1 MSKNVKYSTTQKTG
15 LNVGCYRI
23 KDHDNVQERIVIIT
37 DKGGDIPVTVTNLQ
51 RDHMQIEVSKNLK
64 NSTPLRIILPNAGGG
79 GLADSDLVDMPKNA
93 ASGNKPKNNAARKST
108 KRKKDDFIVD
118 TDEEEEEIQLS
129 SDDDDPSWGGSS
141 KRKNANKGKKKRK

>member
-37 DKGGDIPVTVTNLQ
+37 DKGGDIPVKVTNLE
-51 RDHMQIEVSKNLK
+51 RDHKQIEVSKNLK
-64 NSTPLRIILPNAGGG
+64 NSTPLRLILPNAGGG
-79 GLADSDLVDMPKNA
+79 GLADSDLVDMPNNV
-93 ASGNKPKNNAARKST
+93 ASGNKPKNKSNAKKG
-108 KRKKDDFIVD
+108 KRKKDDFIVES
-118 TDEEEEEIQLS
+118 DEEEEEVVLS
-129 SDDDDPSWGGSS
+129 SDSDDPSWGSS